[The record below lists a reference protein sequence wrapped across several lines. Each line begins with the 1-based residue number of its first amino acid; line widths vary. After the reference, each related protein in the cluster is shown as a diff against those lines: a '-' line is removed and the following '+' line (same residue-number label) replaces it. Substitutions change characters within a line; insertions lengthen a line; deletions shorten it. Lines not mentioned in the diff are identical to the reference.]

1 MKKQNRET
9 LLLILFFSAL
19 FLNSYGQ
26 SFLSDSSAA
35 AEHHHTPWEIL
46 SGDGDDTL
54 VCYKQAHR
62 NMYFVV
68 TGLIITIALIALK
81 LLSTNKKNNKIL
93 KLQNEIIEEKNK
105 SITDSI
111 NYAKRLQT
119 AILPPKDFIKSILPE
134 HFILYQPKDIVSG
147 DFYWVSHHDTK
158 IMVAAIDC
166 TGHGVPGALLSI
178 VGHNAIN
185 QSVNESGIMQPS
197 KVLDSMNT
205 IIKKVLHQDKGSD
218 IRDGMDMALC
228 TFDKITNILE
238 YAGANN
244 PVFIISDGKLNII
257 KGSKLT
263 VGSMEEDKVEPP
275 VNHSIQLTKG
285 DCFYIFS
292 DGYVD
297 QFGGEGNKKFKT
309 SKFQELLISITNQPM
324 PEQEKSISQA
334 FKNWK
339 GKNEQVDDVLVIG
352 IRV

>member
-1 MKKQNRET
+1 MRT
-9 LLLILFFSAL
+9 FFSKRILLAL
-19 FLNSYGQ
+19 FLGITINNFGQ
-26 SFLSDSSAA
+26 SFLSDSAA
-35 AEHHHTPWEIL
+35 AEEHHHTPWDIL
-46 SGDGDDTL
+46 SGEGDETL

-68 TGLIITIALIALK
+68 TGLIIVIALIAIK
-81 LLSTNKKNNKIL
+81 LLRTNRKNNKIL
-93 KLQNEIIEEKNK
+93 KSQNEIIEEKNK

-119 AILPPKDFIKSILPE
+119 AILPPRNIVDQILPE
-134 HFILYQPKDIVSG
+134 HFIHYQPKDIVSG

-178 VGHNAIN
+178 VGHNAIT
-185 QSVNESGIMQPS
+185 QTVNELGILQPA
-197 KVLDSMNT
+197 KVLDNMNS
-205 IIKKVLHQDKGSD
+205 IIKKILHQDKGSD

-228 TFDKITNILE
+228 TYDKTTQMLE

-244 PVFIISDGKLNII
+244 PVYIVSDGKLNII

-263 VGSMEEDKVEPP
+263 VGSMEEEKVEPP
-275 VNHSIQLTKG
+275 VNHSIQLKKG
-285 DCFYIFS
+285 DCFYVFS

-297 QFGGEGNKKFKT
+297 QFGGQDNKKFKS
-309 SKFQELLISITNQPM
+309 SKFQNLLISINSQPM
-324 PEQEKSISQA
+324 TEQQKIITQT
-334 FKNWK
+334 FKDWQ

-352 IRV
+352 IRI